1 MHRNSGIPFQSSYLH
16 IRESKGEKVVVVLA
30 SACAETQEGSCLCKT
45 INLVARGVWIY
56 SERKYQKNAAVELV
70 WSFQE

>member
-1 MHRNSGIPFQSSYLH
+1 MYGRV
-16 IRESKGEKVVVVLA
+16 GEKVAVVLI
-30 SACAETQEGSCLCKT
+30 SACAETPEGACLWNT

-56 SERKYQKNAAVELV
+56 SGGKYQKNAAVELV